1 MGGLVL
7 RGGFRFGILS
17 GFVVRLV
24 GVRLL
29 DVALEVAF
37 GVAVRTTAGCLYA
50 VAAARAAGGLARF
63 QNGDFLGF
71 GLQDGVFRFG

>member
-1 MGGLVL
+1 MGGLIL
-7 RGGFRFGILS
+7 WDGLRFGVLS

-24 GVRLL
+24 GLGLL

-50 VAAARAAGGLARF
+50 VAAARAAGGLARL
-63 QNGDFLGF
+63 QNGDFLRF
-71 GLQDGVFRFG
+71 GLQDGVFRLG